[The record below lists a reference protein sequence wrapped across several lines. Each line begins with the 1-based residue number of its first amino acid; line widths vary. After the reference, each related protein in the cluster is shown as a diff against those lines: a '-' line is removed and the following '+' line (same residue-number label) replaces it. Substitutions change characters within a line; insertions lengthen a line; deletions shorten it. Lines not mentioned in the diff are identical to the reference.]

1 MHAHSDFFV
10 VSAIALVLASCSTT
24 RPVISGRTQDISAT
38 DIQAALAALQ
48 GSIVDGPVR
57 PAEIEVIS
65 HDEIRMHVDQPA
77 PSNYTIAMV
86 RVRGSWQVG
95 RVVLVHPRY

>member
-1 MHAHSDFFV
+1 MHGPSDFFV
-10 VSAIALVLASCSTT
+10 MPAIALMLASCSTT
-24 RPVISGRTQDISAT
+24 GPVISGRTQDISPT
-38 DIQAALAALQ
+38 DIQAAVAALQ

-65 HDEIRMHVDQPA
+65 HDEIRIHVEQPA
-77 PSNYTIAMV
+77 PSNCIAMV

-95 RVVLVHPRY
+95 GVVLVHPRY

>member
-10 VSAIALVLASCSTT
+10 APAIALVLASCSTT
-24 RPVISGRTQDISAT
+24 GPVISGRTQDISAT
-38 DIQAALAALQ
+38 DIQAAVAALQ

-57 PAEIEVIS
+57 IAEIEVIS
-65 HDEIRMHVDQPA
+65 HDEIRMHDQPT
-77 PSNYTIAMV
+77 PSNYITMV

-95 RVVLVHPRY
+95 RVMLVHPRY

>member
-10 VSAIALVLASCSTT
+10 APAIALVLASCSTT
-24 RPVISGRTQDISAT
+24 GPVISGRTQDISAT
-38 DIQAALAALQ
+38 DIQAAVAALQ

-57 PAEIEVIS
+57 IAEIEVIS
-65 HDEIRMHVDQPA
+65 HDEIRMHDQPM
-77 PSNYTIAMV
+77 PSNYIALV

-95 RVVLVHPRY
+95 RVMLVHPRY